1 MKEDAERSKE
11 KKYEE
16 LLQFYERLA
25 SKLVVFDPLNRP
37 ILDDD
42 EFDMATKRDQLITE
56 INQMEQLNT
65 RDLNVLMS
73 PDRLDLLE
81 DLFEKK
87 EREAKDICD
96 EQMKAAKEQGTGDV
110 TGNHESLKRHPVIA
124 AHLSILE
131 FFAHEQLLSDSQ
143 DRLNSFTNML
153 DGADE

>member
-1 MKEDAERSKE
+1 MREDAERSKE

-56 INQMEQLNT
+56 INTMEQLNT
-65 RDLNVLMS
+65 RDLNVMMS

-87 EREAKDICD
+87 EREVKDICD
-96 EQMKAAKEQGTGDV
+96 EQMKAAKDSGEVVDHV
-110 TGNHESLKRHPVIA
+110 SLKQDPIIA
-124 AHLSILE
+124 AHMSILD
-131 FFAHEQLLSDSQ
+131 FFAGQALLVDSQ
-143 DRLNSFTNML
+143 DRLDNFMRMV